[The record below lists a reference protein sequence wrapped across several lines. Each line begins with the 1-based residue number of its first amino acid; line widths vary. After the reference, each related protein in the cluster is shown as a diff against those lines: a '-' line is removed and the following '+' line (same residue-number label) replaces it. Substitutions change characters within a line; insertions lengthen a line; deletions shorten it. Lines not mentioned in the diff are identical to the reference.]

1 MSDHF
6 VVDRGELVAAPRP
19 RIGWFASLLLGL
31 FTVGLGG
38 LMFVGVWQ

>member
-6 VVDRGELVAAPRP
+6 VIDRGEFIAAPAARL
-19 RIGWFASLLLGL
+19 GWFAYLTIGM

>member
-6 VVDRGELVAAPRP
+6 AVDRGELVAAPKAKL
-19 RIGWFASLLLGL
+19 GWFAGLFLGL